1 MRLIDADALI
11 LALETQDY
19 SCAPDT
25 LEDWTPMD
33 MTKAEIAD
41 IRKAPTV
48 DAVPV
53 VRCKDCKYYH
63 DGMFVNVPITTS
75 FPLCF
80 RLKNADKEPVG
91 YAFPEDHF
99 CAYGELDGED
109 K

>member
-1 MRLIDADALI
+1 MRLIDAEKVTDICDNSFWPETVKKRVAAL
-11 LALETQDY
+11 
-19 SCAPDT
+19 
-25 LEDWTPMD
+25 
-33 MTKAEIAD
+33 
-41 IRKAPTV
+41 PTI

-63 DGMFVNVPITTS
+63 DGTFVNVPITTS

-99 CAYGELDGED
+99 CAYGEQRD
-109 K
+109 KTVNNQ